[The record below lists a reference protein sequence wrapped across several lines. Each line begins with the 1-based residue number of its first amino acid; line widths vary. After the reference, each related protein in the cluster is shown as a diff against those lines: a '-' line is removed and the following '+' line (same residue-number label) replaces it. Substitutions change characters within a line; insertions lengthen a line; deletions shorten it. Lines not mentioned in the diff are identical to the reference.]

1 MPIMNSSIGQIE
13 CFVLNLKS
21 PLIEN
26 LNSIDD
32 SIIHKICTSS
42 WLISWLSFSLS
53 LTHLRFDFAVS
64 YITPSSILWW
74 LKNISRLNS
83 FDYSLVYPIAL
94 LLGFTWLGAAQRL
107 RPLLPPHFLLL
118 YFISCNAI
126 IMRLEHMHVHHAP
139 TEREKRNAHVFSS
152 LLFNCVAHTCTQH
165 THGWSARLLSSFI
178 FWNSSSFIP
187 PARPRLHTP
196 SHSNHPF
203 RSRHSSTQ
211 PAVYSLHVCIP
222 FADIFISFPP
232 YYFSF

>member
-1 MPIMNSSIGQIE
+1 MYIVLINQLIVFLSLSNSSPIR
-13 CFVLNLKS
+13 FRR
-21 PLIEN
+21 LIY
-26 LNSIDD
+26 
-32 SIIHKICTSS
+32 H
-42 WLISWLSFSLS
+42 
-53 LTHLRFDFAVS
+53 AA
-64 YITPSSILWW
+64 SSILWW

-178 FWNSSSFIP
+178 FWNSSSSFIP

-203 RSRHSSTQ
+203 RSRHSSAQ